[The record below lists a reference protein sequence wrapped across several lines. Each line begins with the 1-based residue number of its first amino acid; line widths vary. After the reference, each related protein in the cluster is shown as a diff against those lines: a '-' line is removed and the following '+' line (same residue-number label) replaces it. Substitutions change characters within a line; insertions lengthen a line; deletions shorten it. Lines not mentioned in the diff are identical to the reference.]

1 MKDDIHKIINEAENH
16 RILFEKQI
24 NKIKQQQT
32 VLNDIYEREI
42 KNLNDKNEFLT
53 HICENSYVLISEY
66 EQYVKQF
73 ELIKQEQINNR
84 FILDIDEILQQQ
96 QQNQILRKNNT
107 KNIQIIFSFFL
118 FRIKR

>member
-1 MKDDIHKIINEAENH
+1 MKDDIHQIINEAESH
-16 RILFEKQI
+16 RILFEQQI

-73 ELIKQEQINNR
+73 ELIKQEQINNQ
-84 FILDIDEILQQQ
+84 FIFDIDEILQQQ
-96 QQNQILRKNNT
+96 KQNQILRKNN
-107 KNIQIIFSFFL
+107 KRKIF
-118 FRIKR
+118 K